1 MWLEDAKKATAHMA
15 RYGNSKEST
24 RFFIDQI
31 NGDMFAR
38 REGYPKITRDE
49 PLLGLLLLRGLRR
62 LPRHEE
68 VGRLHLRYLA

>member
-49 PLLGLLLLRGLRR
+49 HRGLRR